1 MISID
6 DFKQIRTTRHL
17 IVLDTNI
24 LLELYRQP
32 ANISLDVIEALKQ
45 VVDKLFIPR
54 QVYDEYLKNYQTV
67 CGGEKKKYQKV
78 RRELLESIR
87 KLQDDILTKITE
99 YRKHNYTDISQL
111 QSNLDEKILNIHDI
125 IKNFEKEHQ
134 AEQQLS
140 LNFLNNDR
148 VKEFIDFLDFN
159 GKIEEPLKFSKRL
172 SILQEGKVRFDN
184 LIPPG
189 YMDSE
194 KEGAD
199 KYGDLLVWKSILKV
213 AKEKNVNI
221 IFVCNDIKEDWWD
234 KDGEIPIELRTEL
247 LDEFKE
253 YNPFLNIYFITLDR
267 FFSYLSEELHI
278 GKSKSAL
285 QLSAMDDAKVLVNV
299 HNEEIN
305 EKIGEFLQAMDI
317 VKEID
322 EEFIE
327 VGDEETYWEIESVSV
342 EKEGK
347 IITYYINLCVSTLVD
362 LIFQEPGEY
371 PYPAGKEAMDIN
383 GNLIIIKE
391 EYATTSNI
399 VNLEM
404 TLNEMRHI
412 EPDAWNTIKN
422 VKERMTCKQFIKAND
437 ALEQYKKTFR
447 NTIVHF
453 DEKQIQKMRESLS
466 HYSSLKKYK
475 DEILNSG
482 DAMKLQKLY
491 FLSKMASGELNGEEM
506 EPYKF

>member
-1 MISID
+1 M
-6 DFKQIRTTRHL
+6 
-17 IVLDTNI
+17 
-24 LLELYRQP
+24 
-32 ANISLDVIEALKQ
+32 LK
-45 VVDKLFIPR
+45 D
-54 QVYDEYLKNYQTV
+54 
-67 CGGEKKKYQKV
+67 
-78 RRELLESIR
+78 S
-87 KLQDDILTKITE
+87 
-99 YRKHNYTDISQL
+99 
-111 QSNLDEKILNIHDI
+111 
-125 IKNFEKEHQ
+125 
-134 AEQQLS
+134 
-140 LNFLNNDR
+140 
-148 VKEFIDFLDFN
+148 
-159 GKIEEPLKFSKRL
+159 
-172 SILQEGKVRFDN
+172 RF
-184 LIPPG
+184 
-189 YMDSE
+189 
-194 KEGAD
+194 
-199 KYGDLLVWKSILKV
+199 
-213 AKEKNVNI
+213 
-221 IFVCNDIKEDWWD
+221 
-234 KDGEIPIELRTEL
+234 T
-247 LDEFKE
+247 
-253 YNPFLNIYFITLDR
+253 
-267 FFSYLSEELHI
+267 
-278 GKSKSAL
+278 
-285 QLSAMDDAKVLVNV
+285 
-299 HNEEIN
+299 
-305 EKIGEFLQAMDI
+305 
-317 VKEID
+317 EID

>member
-1 MISID
+1 M
-6 DFKQIRTTRHL
+6 
-17 IVLDTNI
+17 
-24 LLELYRQP
+24 
-32 ANISLDVIEALKQ
+32 
-45 VVDKLFIPR
+45 
-54 QVYDEYLKNYQTV
+54 
-67 CGGEKKKYQKV
+67 
-78 RRELLESIR
+78 
-87 KLQDDILTKITE
+87 
-99 YRKHNYTDISQL
+99 
-111 QSNLDEKILNIHDI
+111 
-125 IKNFEKEHQ
+125 
-134 AEQQLS
+134 
-140 LNFLNNDR
+140 
-148 VKEFIDFLDFN
+148 DFN